1 MTDSFSSI
9 NSIMSALPVVASA
22 RSAVASV
29 SGSSSLWSSPS
40 TWSQTLSRMA
50 SSRRHRYPRLR
61 LSPSRILALRLRS
74 KTDRQKKAYGN
85 AFEFA
90 AKQRTER
97 LPLLLFQAWMARQDI
112 RNEDRIS
119 AAIRSITPSEWADRF
134 RSLAS
139 RGWSR
144 GDVDHWIWILSGEN
158 GDVRVQRLISTERPK
173 PIFLVTILA
182 RSDETFRKAES
193 LLSLMEYT
201 SRHHFHSPPRSLG
214 DDVAISGR
222 KVTMTST
229 QFLLLLRRIVRHV
242 QRLWPR
248 SITTVAR
255 FTGDYIRM
263 IPSGATGYHQKCE
276 VFNTALQLFKQPAA
290 TQPIRNMEFNWR
302 AQRLLLALSDNLDKP
317 LIINKASYRAIRQVM
332 VGLKRSQ
339 TERAVAIRY
348 AKSWPPYRQ
357 DFDGLDAK
365 RTVEDDYSR
374 SVKAGVVMREAGYP
388 DDNYDQALGALGG
401 MSNNSPTVQTRSL
414 PPKEWEGEEQDRN
427 VYTRWAMMIRATR
440 NRQEAWKVFNNFA
453 AETSKLPNV
462 QVYAE
467 MFIKLQARLVPAT
480 STALPGETRENFPIH
495 DANYSEYELARL
507 SPPTVTELYDQMI
520 TRGLK
525 PQGYCLYNL
534 LINAGSLEEGTRYLR
549 DSGINPAS
557 VKSLTLFKQ
566 PSFQA
571 LRQIPLLVFKSY
583 IQLLCRLQPDRRG
596 REKVPLEELYLIRHA
611 IKLVRLRLRPDTTE
625 GSTFRPPWSVILRA
639 LARPNICVLNG
650 TPANND
656 AEALSMSLDVVES
669 VRRTA
674 GVDPEIFLYLCRS
687 IQKAAV
693 SRLDTWEASIRDS
706 NTAGIPPLV
715 SSAESVLKTLKGL
728 FSDMT
733 ILVGSPGTAS
743 SRLQA
748 PSFMHDIGPAHLH
761 GYMRALAFLEDTAA
775 MKHLLQWMLANK
787 SYIDEEAE
795 RIGNRGH
802 ALIAKTLCAFQAF
815 VGPSLDQE
823 EQEDIITRME
833 NTGDPTDSW
842 KWPTPEEVEHYV
854 QSDLRGGSQKLQ
866 QRLLAKLWLLP
877 SHQDNAQ
884 TPAMV

>member
-1 MTDSFSSI
+1 MDKRILKSMI
-9 NSIMSALPVVASA
+9 P
-22 RSAVASV
+22 
-29 SGSSSLWSSPS
+29 
-40 TWSQTLSRMA
+40 TLSRMA

-182 RSDETFRKAES
+182 RSDETFRKAE
-193 LLSLMEYT
+193 
-201 SRHHFHSPPRSLG
+201 HHFHSPPRSL
-214 DDVAISGR
+214 
-222 KVTMTST
+222 VTMTST

-365 RTVEDDYSR
+365 RT
-374 SVKAGVVMREAGYP
+374 AGVVMREAGYP

-440 NRQEAWKVFNNFA
+440 NRQEA
-453 AETSKLPNV
+453 KLPN
-462 QVYAE
+462 
-467 MFIKLQARLVPAT
+467 LQARLVPAT

-842 KWPTPEEVEHYV
+842 KWPTPEE
-854 QSDLRGGSQKLQ
+854 
-866 QRLLAKLWLLP
+866 
-877 SHQDNAQ
+877 DNAQ